1 MSMRHIDIRAPG
13 GTIPAQIFGAGPPV
27 LFLMDAPGVRPVLV
41 SMCQRIAASGH
52 TVLLP
57 NLYWRWCR
65 ESALDRCEFEKPDS
79 AERTRIFGMANGLT
93 NAMFAEDLPALLD
106 AMGATPDNPASAVG
120 YCMSGRFAMMALANH
135 PDRVRVAASYYGT
148 RMVLDTPD
156 SPHLWY
162 PKMREGRAYL
172 AFAED
177 DHYVPL
183 DRLPIIRAALEQG
196 GLRHEIEVY
205 PNTTHGFAF
214 PDSRGY
220 DAPGEARHWETL
232 LPLLRRLTCSS

>member
-1 MSMRHIDIRAPG
+1 MRQIDIPTSG
-13 GTIPAQIFGAGPPV
+13 GVIPAQLFGQGPPV

-41 SMCQRIAASGH
+41 SMCQRIAAAGH

-65 ESALDRCEFEKPDS
+65 DSALDRCEFEKPDS
-79 AERTRIFGMANGLT
+79 PERARIFGMANSLT
-93 NAMFAEDLPALLD
+93 NAMFAQDLPALLD
-106 AMGATPDNPASAVG
+106 AMGATPATPAGAVG

-148 RMVLDTPD
+148 RMVTDAPD
-156 SPHLWY
+156 SPHLWFAR
-162 PKMREGRAYL
+162 MRHGHAYL

-196 GLRHEIEVY
+196 GLSHAVEVY
-205 PNTTHGFAF
+205 PGTGHGFAF
-214 PDSRGY
+214 PDSKGY
-220 DAPGEARHWETL
+220 DAPGEARHWDTL
-232 LPLLRRLTCSS
+232 LPLMARLTRNS